1 MLVGLNG
8 CETQHFLFVTVG
20 TGFPISTQFAA
31 EYPPPKKTED
41 YVDSVCVAFYG
52 FNWLPRPYL
61 SMACLIPRPARTSIR
76 HLTCSNGN

>member
-41 YVDSVCVAFYG
+41 YVDSVCVAIYG
-52 FNWLPRPYL
+52 FNLMAMMFGVARLPNSYCGDRK
-61 SMACLIPRPARTSIR
+61 IVI
-76 HLTCSNGN
+76 